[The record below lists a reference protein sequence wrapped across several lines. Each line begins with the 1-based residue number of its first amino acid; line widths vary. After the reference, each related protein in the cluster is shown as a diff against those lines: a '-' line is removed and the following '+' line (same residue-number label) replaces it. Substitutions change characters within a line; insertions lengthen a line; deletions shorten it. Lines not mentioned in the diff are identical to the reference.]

1 MRAFKFAIVI
11 AVFTSLEACAAT
23 TPTSKVA
30 VDYNRIFA
38 KAQNEVLV
46 TNILRAS
53 EREPLQF
60 STMGS
65 VTGGVRNT
73 GAIDLTIPSL
83 IGRGATI
90 LSPDISVNE
99 GINPNV
105 SIVPLSSKEFTEGI
119 LRPVSADE
127 INYFINQSWDPELIL
142 ELVVGGIVCPD
153 GNVVF
158 NRGVPGAGGE
168 YDAFAKM
175 FANADRFP
183 IQPVSKPSIKILR
196 MSASEAISVM
206 KDGVGN
212 GRTVESIDPVIEKG
226 KNTGSVDVTIASIGT
241 EAFHGIRTLGVCSR
255 VRNDR
260 GERPL
265 APTQGIVRITPIDGE
280 EQGKVILRSVE
291 SIIYFLGETQR
302 WRWGNGPLC
311 DGTEKQPWP
320 YYSRFREIGGVRRE
334 EQLGLLSIDRVC
346 AGRPVPSRTFVQ
358 THFNDADYYLLR
370 QSDAGNSDRSLSTM
384 SFLAELIALQTSEST
399 ITAGSPIIAIGSK

>member
-1 MRAFKFAIVI
+1 M
-11 AVFTSLEACAAT
+11 
-23 TPTSKVA
+23 
-30 VDYNRIFA
+30 
-38 KAQNEVLV
+38 
-46 TNILRAS
+46 
-53 EREPLQF
+53 
-60 STMGS
+60 
-65 VTGGVRNT
+65 
-73 GAIDLTIPSL
+73 
-83 IGRGATI
+83 
-90 LSPDISVNE
+90 
-99 GINPNV
+99 
-105 SIVPLSSKEFTEGI
+105 PLSSKEFTEGI
-119 LRPVSADE
+119 LRSVSADE

-196 MSASEAISVM
+196 MSASEALSVM

-265 APTQGIVRITPIDGE
+265 APTQGILRLLQSTAKNRGRSFFVRLNRSSISLGKRSGADGAMDRCAME
-280 EQGKVILRSVE
+280 PKS
-291 SIIYFLGETQR
+291 
-302 WRWGNGPLC
+302 
-311 DGTEKQPWP
+311 
-320 YYSRFREIGGVRRE
+320 SRG
-334 EQLGLLSIDRVC
+334 
-346 AGRPVPSRTFVQ
+346 
-358 THFNDADYYLLR
+358 
-370 QSDAGNSDRSLSTM
+370 
-384 SFLAELIALQTSEST
+384 
-399 ITAGSPIIAIGSK
+399 PIIRGSAKSVASGARSTLVS